1 MCCSARGGRCR
12 TRRGYIRSLQQELNV
27 ADETQ
32 GQAPSGTSS
41 QPQDGGQQQQFD
53 AAYVKQLRD
62 EAAEWRVK
70 FKETQTQLKDLA
82 AKSTDATQL
91 TERLTALEAELAQK
105 AAAADAATKQ
115 AQLLRLA
122 SKAGVDPDV
131 AALLDIGKL
140 NLDDEAKALEVL
152 GKFAIKNNGQQ
163 VKPGGATVGGETE
176 ADPRKRYFGGQSR
189 PTIFG
194 G

>member
-1 MCCSARGGRCR
+1 M
-12 TRRGYIRSLQQELNV
+12 ELN
-27 ADETQ
+27 ETP
-32 GQAPSGTSS
+32 GQAPSDAGA
-41 QPQDGGQQQQFD
+41 QPQDGGAEKFD

-70 FKETQTQLKDLA
+70 FKETQTQLKDLT

-91 TERLTALEAELAQK
+91 TERLAALEAELAQK

-131 AALLDIGKL
+131 AALLDLGKL
-140 NLDDEAKALEVL
+140 NLDDEKAALDVL
-152 GKFAIKNNGQQ
+152 AKFADRPSSRQ
-163 VKPGGATVGGETE
+163 VKPGATGAGTETDDE
-176 ADPRKRYFGGQSR
+176 LRKRFFGGQSR
-189 PTIFG
+189 TTIFG

>member
-1 MCCSARGGRCR
+1 VERIVGD
-12 TRRGYIRSLQQELNV
+12 EL
-27 ADETQ
+27 Q
-32 GQAPSGTSS
+32 GQAPSENTET
-41 QPQDGGQQQQFD
+41 QPQDGGVEKFD

-70 FKETQTQLKDLA
+70 FKETQTQLKDLT

-131 AALLDIGKL
+131 AALLDLGKL
-140 NLDDEAKALEVL
+140 NLEDEAKALEVL
-152 GKFAIKNNGQQ
+152 GKFAVKPSGQQ
-163 VKPGGATVGGETE
+163 VKPGAAGASETDAE
-176 ADPRKRYFGGQSR
+176 LRQRYFGGQTKSR
-189 PTIFG
+189 IFG